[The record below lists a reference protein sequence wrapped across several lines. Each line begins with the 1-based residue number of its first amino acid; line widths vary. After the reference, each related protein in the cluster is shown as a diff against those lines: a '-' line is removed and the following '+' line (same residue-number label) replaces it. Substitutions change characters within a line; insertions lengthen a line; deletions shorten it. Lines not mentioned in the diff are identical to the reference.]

1 MPPVSTNENNVEPLA
16 VMPGAHNPLHSLTLS
31 SRLRMKRVHNCSQQ
45 LSDEDLEQLLP
56 TLLLHLVD
64 RCGGEVVFTTSDVQ
78 STQSCLSEKMIQMLV
93 GDDIRLRII
102 TRPPEMHM

>member
-1 MPPVSTNENNVEPLA
+1 
-16 VMPGAHNPLHSLTLS
+16 
-31 SRLRMKRVHNCSQQ
+31 MKRVHNCSQQ

-102 TRPPEMHM
+102 TRPPEMHMLTRVSIRSSFQIRPPVVQQSTSLQR